1 LNLPGYFYLLVYEG
15 SDSKAFA
22 PTFADWNDLDDGN
35 GMRVHLLAIVIVPG
49 YTVTSWKSLLSS

>member
-1 LNLPGYFYLLVYEG
+1 VYEG